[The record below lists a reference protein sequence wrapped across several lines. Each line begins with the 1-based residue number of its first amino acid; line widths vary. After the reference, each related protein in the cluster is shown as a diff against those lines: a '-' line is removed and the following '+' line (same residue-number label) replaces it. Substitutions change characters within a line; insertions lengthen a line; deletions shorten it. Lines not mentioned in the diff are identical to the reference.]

1 MTKEKYKN
9 ILNRIINYAPIES
22 GIQTLV
28 YMFLDDLFENSD
40 YDLLVIDRMQKKSQ
54 YETYSGVSDI
64 AVIKDCMSENN
75 DIICYIEVK
84 AANEK
89 LNKYELQLLGQLLPL
104 SKAII
109 TNGKEWICYDI
120 NWYIKN
126 NAENIIDECWANE
139 EINSIQVEVN
149 NIIEKEKDLAKQKSS
164 LAHTRTKNEKI
175 IKDKVTKI
183 NELENIIKKKREK
196 VDSLI
201 ENSDIIKNVLDH
213 PRINISL
220 VEDNLDTSQCLINT
234 FKYTKLITKLYDFIN
249 DI

>member
-84 AANEK
+84 
-89 LNKYELQLLGQLLPL
+89 LPL